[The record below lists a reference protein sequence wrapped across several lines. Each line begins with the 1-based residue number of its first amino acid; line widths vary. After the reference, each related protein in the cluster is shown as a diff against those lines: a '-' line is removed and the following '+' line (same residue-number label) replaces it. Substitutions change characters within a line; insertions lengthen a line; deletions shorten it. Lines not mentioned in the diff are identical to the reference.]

1 MRGWPW
7 PRSSP
12 RARARRET
20 DESRAQGTA
29 RLIPLATAEEMRRAD
44 RRATERYG
52 VPSVLL
58 MENAGR
64 GAADAIERVLGPVG
78 GRRVVVVS
86 GKGSNGGDG
95 FVVARHLVGRG
106 ARVSAW
112 LVGRVDDVRGDAR
125 VNLDAL
131 QRAGE
136 CVTEVPEPAG
146 KTFDR
151 LDAEL
156 AGADVIV
163 DALLGTG
170 VRGPATGAVAAAIE
184 AINAAGASGRSVC
197 ALDLPSGL
205 PSDGEAPAGPVV
217 RARVTVTF
225 GLPKL
230 GLILPAGAACAGRV
244 EIADLG
250 IPRVWLE
257 EGISTALLEAA
268 DVRASLPL
276 RPADAHKGS
285 YGHLLVVAGS
295 VGRTGAA
302 VLACLGA
309 LRAGTGL
316 VTCATAASQQPVVAA
331 QLSEPMTE
339 PLPETAARTISTKA
353 VERVVE
359 LLGRMDALALGPGI
373 GLDPET
379 RTAVEVLVREVERPM
394 VVDADA
400 LTALAGKPGLCRAA
414 PAPRLLTPHP
424 GEAARL
430 LGCTIAE
437 VQVDRIA
444 SARRLAADSGAI
456 VALKG
461 ARTVVAHPD
470 GRVTL
475 NPTGNPGM
483 ATGGTGDVL
492 TGVAGGL
499 LAQGVANAEVLGA
512 AVYLHGLAGDL
523 AAATRGQAGLVAG
536 DVADALPAAI
546 RRVLEADGA

>member
-1 MRGWPW
+1 M
-7 PRSSP
+7 
-12 RARARRET
+12 
-20 DESRAQGTA
+20 
-29 RLIPLATAEEMRRAD
+29 IPLATAAEMRRAD
-44 RRATERYG
+44 RSATERYG
-52 VPSVLL
+52 VPSLLL

-64 GAADAIERVLGPVG
+64 GATDALERVLGPVR
-78 GRRVVVVS
+78 GRRIAVVC
-86 GKGSNGGDG
+86 GKGNNGGDG
-95 FVVARHLVGRG
+95 FVVARHLIGRG
-106 ARVSAW
+106 ARVTAW
-112 LVGRVDDVRGDAR
+112 LVGRAGDVQGDAR

-136 CVTEVPEPAG
+136 SVTEAAEADGPAFG
-146 KTFDR
+146 R
-151 LDAEL
+151 LRAEL
-156 AGADVIV
+156 GAADVVV

-170 VRGPATGAVAAAIE
+170 VRGAATGSIAAAIE
-184 AINAAGASGRSVC
+184 AVNAAAAAGRPVC

-205 PSDGEAPAGPVV
+205 PSDGEVPAGPVV

-230 GLILPAGAACAGRV
+230 GLVLPAGAAHAGRV

-250 IPRVWLE
+250 IPREWLG
-257 EGISTALLEAA
+257 EGIPTALLEAA
-268 DVRASLPL
+268 DARAALPL
-276 RPADAHKGS
+276 RSTDAHKGS

-309 LRAGTGL
+309 LRVGTGL
-316 VTCATAASQQPVVAA
+316 VTCATPASQQPVVAA
-331 QLSEPMTE
+331 QLPEPMTE
-339 PLPETAARTISTKA
+339 PLPETAARTLSAKA

-359 LLGRMDALALGPGI
+359 LLSRMDAVALGPGV

-379 RTAVEVLVREVERPM
+379 RAAVRTLVRDAERPM

-400 LTALAGKPGLCRAA
+400 LTALAGRPGLCREA

-430 LGCTIAE
+430 LGCSIAE
-437 VQVDRIA
+437 VQKDRIA
-444 SARRLAADSGAI
+444 SARRLAAESGAV

-461 ARTVVAHPD
+461 AGTVVASPD
-470 GRVTL
+470 GRAML

-499 LAQGVANAEVLGA
+499 LAQGVAPAAALSA

-523 AAATRGQAGLVAG
+523 VAEARGEAGLVAG
-536 DVADALPAAI
+536 DVADAIPAAI
-546 RRVLEADGA
+546 RRVLDAAGA

>member
-1 MRGWPW
+1 M
-7 PRSSP
+7 
-12 RARARRET
+12 
-20 DESRAQGTA
+20 
-29 RLIPLATAEEMRRAD
+29 IPLATAEEMRRAD

-52 VPSVLL
+52 VPSLLL

-64 GAADAIERVLGPVG
+64 GATDALERVLGPVR
-78 GRRVVVVS
+78 GRRVAVVC
-86 GKGSNGGDG
+86 GRGNNGGDG
-95 FVVARHLVGRG
+95 FVVARHLLARG
-106 ARVSAW
+106 ASVGVW
-112 LVGRVDDVRGDAR
+112 LLGRAGDVQGDAR
-125 VNLDAL
+125 VNLEAL
-131 QRAGE
+131 ERAGE
-136 CVTEVPEPAG
+136 HVIEVADRESPDFRDLYG
-146 KTFDR
+146 K
-151 LDAEL
+151 LMA
-156 AGADVIV
+156 ADLVV

-170 VRGPATGAVAAAIE
+170 VRGPATGAIAGAIE
-184 AINAAGASGRSVC
+184 AVNIAAAEGRPVL

-230 GLILPAGAACAGRV
+230 GLILPAGAALAGQL

-250 IPRVWLE
+250 IPRAWLE
-257 EGISTALLEAA
+257 EGIPTALIEAA
-268 DVRASLPL
+268 DVRALLPL
-276 RPADAHKGS
+276 RPAEAHKGS

-316 VTCATAASQQPVVAA
+316 VTCATPASQQPVVAA
-331 QLSEPMTE
+331 QLPEPMTE
-339 PLPETAARTISTKA
+339 PLPETAARSISTKA
-353 VERVVE
+353 VERIVE
-359 LLGRMDALALGPGI
+359 LLGRMDALALGPGL

-379 RTAVEVLVREVERPM
+379 RAAVETLVREVERPM

-400 LTALAGKPGLCRAA
+400 LTALAGKPGLCRDAR
-414 PAPRLLTPHP
+414 APRLLTPHP

-437 VQVDRIA
+437 VQRDRIA
-444 SARRLAADSGAI
+444 SARRLAAESGAI

-461 ARTVVAHPD
+461 ARTVVADPE

-492 TGVAGGL
+492 TGVTGGL
-499 LAQGVANAEVLGA
+499 LAQGVPAASALA
-512 AVYLHGLAGDL
+512 LAVYLHGLAGDL
-523 AAATRGQAGLVAG
+523 AAAARGEAGLVAG
-536 DVADALPAAI
+536 DVAGALPAAI
-546 RRVLEADGA
+546 RRVLDSDGA

>member
-1 MRGWPW
+1 V
-7 PRSSP
+7 
-12 RARARRET
+12 
-20 DESRAQGTA
+20 
-29 RLIPLATAEEMRRAD
+29 IPLATAAEMRRAD
-44 RRATERYG
+44 RSATERYG
-52 VPSVLL
+52 VPSLLL

-64 GAADAIERVLGPVG
+64 GATDALERVLGPVR
-78 GRRVVVVS
+78 GRRIAVVC
-86 GKGSNGGDG
+86 GKGNNGGDG
-95 FVVARHLVGRG
+95 FVVARHLIGRG
-106 ARVSAW
+106 ARVTAW
-112 LVGRVDDVRGDAR
+112 LVGRAGDVQGDAR

-136 CVTEVPEPAG
+136 SVTEAAEADGPAFG
-146 KTFDR
+146 R
-151 LDAEL
+151 LRAEL
-156 AGADVIV
+156 GAADVVV

-170 VRGPATGAVAAAIE
+170 VRGAATGSIAAAIE
-184 AINAAGASGRSVC
+184 AVNAAAAAGRPVC

-205 PSDGEAPAGPVV
+205 PSDGEVPAGPVV

-230 GLILPAGAACAGRV
+230 GLVLPAGAAHAGRV

-250 IPRVWLE
+250 IPREWLG
-257 EGISTALLEAA
+257 EGIPTALLEAA
-268 DVRASLPL
+268 DARAALPL
-276 RPADAHKGS
+276 RSTDAHKGS

-309 LRAGTGL
+309 LRVGTGL
-316 VTCATAASQQPVVAA
+316 VTCATPASQQPVVAA
-331 QLSEPMTE
+331 QLPEPMTE
-339 PLPETAARTISTKA
+339 PLPETAARTLSAKA

-359 LLGRMDALALGPGI
+359 LLSRMDAVALGPGV

-379 RTAVEVLVREVERPM
+379 RAAVRTLVRDAERPM

-400 LTALAGKPGLCRAA
+400 LTALAGRPGLCREA
-414 PAPRLLTPHP
+414 PAPRLLMPHP

-430 LGCTIAE
+430 LGCSIAE
-437 VQVDRIA
+437 VQKDRIA
-444 SARRLAADSGAI
+444 SARRLAAESGAV

-461 ARTVVAHPD
+461 AGTVVASPD
-470 GRVTL
+470 GRAML

-499 LAQGVANAEVLGA
+499 LAQGVAPAAALSA

-523 AAATRGQAGLVAG
+523 VAEARGEAGLVAG
-536 DVADALPAAI
+536 DVADAIPAAI
-546 RRVLEADGA
+546 RRVLDAAGA

>member
-1 MRGWPW
+1 M
-7 PRSSP
+7 
-12 RARARRET
+12 
-20 DESRAQGTA
+20 
-29 RLIPLATAEEMRRAD
+29 IPLATAEEMRRAD
-44 RRATERYG
+44 RLATERYG
-52 VPSVLL
+52 VPSLLL

-64 GAADAIERVLGPVG
+64 GAVDALERVLGPVA
-78 GRRVVVVS
+78 RRRIAVVC
-86 GKGSNGGDG
+86 GKGNNGGDG
-95 FVVARHLVGRG
+95 FVVARHLLGRG
-106 ARVSAW
+106 ARVSTW
-112 LVGRVDDVRGDAR
+112 LVGRAGEVQGDAR

-136 CVTEVPEPAG
+136 GVAEAADPAG
-146 KTFDR
+146 EAFGR
-151 LDAEL
+151 LRATLADA
-156 AGADVIV
+156 DIVV

-170 VRGPATGAVAAAIE
+170 VRGPATGAIAAAIE
-184 AINAAGASGRSVC
+184 AINAADRLVC
-197 ALDLPSGL
+197 ALDMPSGL
-205 PSDGEAPAGPVV
+205 PSDGEAVAGSVV

-230 GLILPAGAACAGRV
+230 GLALPAGSVHAGRV

-250 IPRVWLE
+250 IPRAWLA
-257 EGISTALLEAA
+257 EGVPTALLEAA
-268 DVRASLPL
+268 DVRAVLPL
-276 RPADAHKGS
+276 RPVDAHKGT

-302 VLACLGA
+302 VLTCLGA

-316 VTCATAASQQPVVAA
+316 VTCATPSSQQPVVAA
-331 QLSEPMTE
+331 RLSEAMTE
-339 PLPETAARTISTKA
+339 LLPETASRTLSAKA
-353 VERVVE
+353 VERVLE
-359 LLGRMDALALGPGI
+359 LLSRMDAVALGPGV

-379 RTAVEVLVREVERPM
+379 QAAVQILVRDVERPM

-400 LTALAGKPGLCRAA
+400 LTALAGRPGICRDA

-430 LGCTIAE
+430 LGCGVPE
-437 VQVDRIA
+437 VQADRIA
-444 SARRLAADSGAI
+444 SARRLAAESGAI

-461 ARTVVAHPD
+461 ARTVVAGPD
-470 GRVTL
+470 GRVAL

-499 LAQGVANAEVLGA
+499 LAQGVTPSAALSA

-523 AAATRGQAGLVAG
+523 AAESRGEVGLVAG
-536 DVADALPAAI
+536 DVADAIPAAI
-546 RRVLEADGA
+546 RRILDADRA

>member
-1 MRGWPW
+1 M
-7 PRSSP
+7 
-12 RARARRET
+12 
-20 DESRAQGTA
+20 
-29 RLIPLATAEEMRRAD
+29 IPLATAEEMRQAD

-52 VPSVLL
+52 VPSLLL

-64 GAADAIERVLGPVG
+64 GAADALERVLGPAD
-78 GRRVVVVS
+78 GRRIAVVC
-86 GKGSNGGDG
+86 GKGNNGGDG
-95 FVVARHLVGRG
+95 FVVARHLLGRG

-112 LVGRVDDVRGDAR
+112 LVGRAGEVQGDAR
-125 VNLDAL
+125 TNLDAL

-136 CVTEVPEPAG
+136 RVVEAADPAG
-146 KTFDR
+146 QGFQR
-151 LDAEL
+151 LRADL
-156 AGADVIV
+156 ADADVVV

-170 VRGPATGAVAAAIE
+170 VRGPATGAIAAAIE
-184 AINAAGASGRSVC
+184 AVNAAGRPVC

-217 RARVTVTF
+217 RAEVTVTF

-230 GLILPAGAACAGRV
+230 GLLLPSGAAYAGRV

-250 IPRVWLE
+250 VPREWLG
-257 EGISTALLEAA
+257 EGVPTALLEAS
-268 DVRASLPL
+268 DVRALLPS
-276 RPADAHKGS
+276 RPVDAHKGT

-302 VLACLGA
+302 VLSCLGA

-316 VTCATAASQQPVVAA
+316 VTCATPGSQQPVVAA
-331 QLSEPMTE
+331 GLSEAMTE
-339 PLPETAARTISTKA
+339 PLPETAARTLSAKA
-353 VERVVE
+353 VERIVE
-359 LLGRMDALALGPGI
+359 LLSRMDAVALGPGV

-379 RTAVEVLVREVERPM
+379 QAAVQALVRSVERPM

-400 LTALAGKPGLCRAA
+400 LTALAGRPDVCRDA

-430 LGCTIAE
+430 LGCRIAE
-437 VQVDRIA
+437 VQADRIA
-444 SARRLAADSGAI
+444 SARRLAAETGAV

-461 ARTVVAHPD
+461 ARTLVASPD

-492 TGVAGGL
+492 TGLAGGL
-499 LAQGVANAEVLGA
+499 LAQGVAPAGALSA

-523 AAATRGQAGLVAG
+523 AAETRGEAGLVAG
-536 DVADALPAAI
+536 DVADAIPAAI
-546 RRVLEADGA
+546 RRILDADRP

>member
-1 MRGWPW
+1 M
-7 PRSSP
+7 
-12 RARARRET
+12 
-20 DESRAQGTA
+20 
-29 RLIPLATAEEMRRAD
+29 IPVATAEEMRRAD

-52 VPSVLL
+52 VPSLLL

-64 GAADAIERVLGPVG
+64 GAADALERALGPVR
-78 GRRVVVVS
+78 GRRVAVVC
-86 GKGSNGGDG
+86 GKGNNGGDG
-95 FVVARHLVGRG
+95 FVVARHLLGRG
-106 ARVSAW
+106 GRVSAW
-112 LVGRVDDVRGDAR
+112 LVGRADDVRGDAR
-125 VNLDAL
+125 VNLEAL
-131 QRAGE
+131 RRAGE
-136 CVTEVPEPAG
+136 PVTEAPAPAEAAFG
-146 KTFDR
+146 R
-151 LDAEL
+151 LRAALAE
-156 AGADVIV
+156 ADVVV
-163 DALLGTG
+163 DAVLGTG
-170 VRGPATGAVAAAIE
+170 VRGPATGAIAAAIE
-184 AINAAGASGRSVC
+184 AINAAGSAGRPVC

-217 RARVTVTF
+217 RAQVTVTF

-230 GLILPAGAACAGRV
+230 GLVLPAGAAHAGRI

-250 IPRVWLE
+250 IPRAWLE
-257 EGISTALLEAA
+257 EGIPTALLEAA

-276 RPADAHKGS
+276 RPTEAHKGS

-316 VTCATAASQQPVVAA
+316 VTCATPASQQPVVAA
-331 QLSEPMTE
+331 QLPEPMTE

-379 RTAVEVLVREVERPM
+379 RAAVEVLVRDVERPM

-400 LTALAGKPGLCRAA
+400 LTALAGKPALCRAA

-437 VQVDRIA
+437 VQADRIA
-444 SARRLAADSGAI
+444 SARRLAAESGAI

-461 ARTVVAHPD
+461 ARTVVADPD

-499 LAQGVANAEVLGA
+499 LAQGVASGVALGT

-523 AAATRGQAGLVAG
+523 AAAARGQAGLVAG
-536 DVADALPAAI
+536 DVAESLPSAI
-546 RRVLEADGA
+546 RRVLEPDGP

>member
-1 MRGWPW
+1 V
-7 PRSSP
+7 
-12 RARARRET
+12 
-20 DESRAQGTA
+20 
-29 RLIPLATAEEMRRAD
+29 IPLATAEEMRRAD
-44 RRATERYG
+44 RRATERFG
-52 VPSVLL
+52 VPSLLL

-64 GAADAIERVLGPVG
+64 GAADALERVLGPVG
-78 GRRVVVVS
+78 GRHVVVIS
-86 GKGSNGGDG
+86 GKGNNGGDG
-95 FVVARHLVGRG
+95 FVVARHLLGRG
-106 ARVSAW
+106 GRVSAW
-112 LVGRVDDVRGDAR
+112 LVGRAEDVHGDAR

-136 CVTEVPEPAG
+136 RVTEAPDPSGSV
-146 KTFDR
+146 FDR
-151 LDAEL
+151 LRAEL
-156 AGADVIV
+156 AEADVIV

-170 VRGPATGAVAAAIE
+170 VRGPATGAVAAGIE
-184 AINAAGASGRSVC
+184 AINAAGSAGRPVC

-205 PSDGEAPAGPVV
+205 PSDGETPAGPVV

-230 GLILPAGAACAGRV
+230 GLVLPGGAALAGRV

-250 IPRVWLE
+250 IPRAWLG
-257 EGISTALLEAA
+257 EGIPTALLEAA
-268 DVRASLPL
+268 DVRAVLPA
-276 RPADAHKGS
+276 RPAEAHKGS

-309 LRAGTGL
+309 LRSGTGL
-316 VTCATAASQQPVVAA
+316 VTCATPASQQPVVAA
-331 QLSEPMTE
+331 QLPEPMTE
-339 PLPETAARTISTKA
+339 PLPETAARTISAKS
-353 VERVVE
+353 VERIVE
-359 LLGRMDALALGPGI
+359 LLSRMDALALGPGI

-379 RTAVEVLVREVERPM
+379 RAAVQTLVREVERPM
-394 VVDADA
+394 VIDADA
-400 LTALAGKPGLCRAA
+400 LTALAGKPGLCRDA

-430 LGCTIAE
+430 LGSSIVE
-437 VQVDRIA
+437 VQADRIA

-461 ARTVVAHPD
+461 AQTVVASPD

-492 TGVAGGL
+492 TGVTGGL
-499 LAQGVANAEVLGA
+499 LAQGVVPTAALAA

-523 AAATRGQAGLVAG
+523 AAAERGQAGLVAG
-536 DVADALPAAI
+536 DVANALPAAI
-546 RRVLEADGA
+546 RRVLAGDDARAASR